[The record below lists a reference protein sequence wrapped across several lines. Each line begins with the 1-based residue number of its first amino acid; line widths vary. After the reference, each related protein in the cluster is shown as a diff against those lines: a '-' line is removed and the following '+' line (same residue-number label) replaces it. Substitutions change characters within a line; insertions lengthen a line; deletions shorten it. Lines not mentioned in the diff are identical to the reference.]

1 MSKRSVKKAIF
12 RVEVTLPAGTSLKQA
27 EDNLRIR
34 LGKVDGLPGFVSPQV
49 KLTSHETVYL

>member
-49 KLTSHETVYL
+49 KLASHETVYL